1 MQLLVQ
7 AFQAAQMDVI
17 VFFDGTLKE
26 NKKVQMERNDYRQR
40 TISVSFYCFRGVN
53 MPFFTWLI
61 IMTVE
66 NDRQMFCV
74 HFFKYLFTSIRA
86 TIKKEEEVFNICE
99 FFMIS

>member
-40 TISVSFYCFRGVN
+40 TISVSFFLFSGVN
-53 MPFFTWLI
+53 MAFFTWLI
-61 IMTVE
+61 IMTEE

-74 HFFKYLFTSIRA
+74 HFFKYLFTSVRRS
-86 TIKKEEEVFNICE
+86 KKKRKFFNICE
-99 FFMIS
+99 FFFMIS